1 MVSPSEAVIYKL
13 ISDKN
18 EKIERLTA
26 ENERFRNALK
36 NIVGMDDSHSNEY
49 HVARRALEG
58 EEEDNA

>member
-49 HVARRALEG
+49 YVACRALGWKEK
-58 EEEDNA
+58 DDA